1 MADNLPPRTTAA
13 TPTGVDERRDWPA
26 EATALVVRVVDQAK
40 AKTTRPAMLA
50 ARGIVYGL
58 IAGLVGIT
66 IAVLLF
72 IGLFRAVDILR
83 ELVVEDSVWLTY
95 LVLGLAFTLAGAIVF
110 SRRKIRT

>member
-13 TPTGVDERRDWPA
+13 AAPGVDERRDWPA

-40 AKTTRPAMLA
+40 AKTTRPAMLV

-83 ELVVEDSVWLTY
+83 ELVVEDAVWLTY
-95 LVLGLAFTLAGAIVF
+95 LVLGLVFTIAGAIVF
-110 SRRKIRT
+110 SRRKFRT